1 MQIIL
6 LKDVP
11 KIGQKNEIKNVSDG
25 YAINFLFPNKLAQ
38 QATPNKIKEIEKRKQ
53 NQETENQIN
62 KNLLVKNIRS
72 LDGARIEIKA
82 KANEKGHLFKGIHI
96 EEIIEELKKQ
106 NHIDIKQEYIEL
118 KNPIKEIGEF
128 DIVVKTEDA
137 KAVFKLEVNS
147 I

>member
-38 QATPNKIKEIEKRKQ
+38 QATANKIKEIEKRKQ
-53 NQETENQIN
+53 NQEIENQIN

-96 EEIIEELKKQ
+96 KEIIEELKKQ
-106 NHIDIKQEYIEL
+106 NHIDIKQEYIKIES
-118 KNPIKEIGEF
+118 PIKEIGEF
-128 DIVVKTEDA
+128 DIVVKTKDA

-147 I
+147 L

>member
-38 QATPNKIKEIEKRKQ
+38 QATSNKIKELEKIKQ

-62 KNLLVKNIRS
+62 KNLLIKNIRS

-82 KANEKGHLFKGIHI
+82 KANEKGHLFKGIHA
-96 EEIIEELKKQ
+96 EEIVEELKKQ
-106 NHIDIKQEYIEL
+106 NHIDVKKEYIEL
-118 KNPIKEIGEF
+118 KNPIKETGEF

-137 KAVFKLEVNS
+137 KAVFKLEINLL
-147 I
+147 

>member
-38 QATPNKIKEIEKRKQ
+38 QATPNKIKELEKIKQ

-62 KNLLVKNIRS
+62 KNLLIKNIRS

-82 KANEKGHLFKGIHI
+82 KANEKGHLFKGIHA
-96 EEIIEELKKQ
+96 EEIVEELKKQ
-106 NHIDIKQEYIEL
+106 NHIDVKKEYIEL
-118 KNPIKEIGEF
+118 KNPIKETGEF

-137 KAVFKLEVNS
+137 KAVFKLEINLL
-147 I
+147 

>member
-38 QATPNKIKEIEKRKQ
+38 QATPNKIKELEKRKQ

-62 KNLLVKNIRS
+62 KNLLIKNIRS

-82 KANEKGHLFKGIHI
+82 KANEKGHLFKGIHA
-96 EEIIEELKKQ
+96 EEIVEELKKQ
-106 NHIDIKQEYIEL
+106 NHIDVKKEYIEL
-118 KNPIKEIGEF
+118 KNPIKETGEF

-137 KAVFKLEVNS
+137 KAVFKLEINS
-147 I
+147 L